1 MKDTYFPSQKFVA
14 KKWYII
20 DATDKKLGRIAT
32 KISKILIG
40 KEKRIF
46 TPFLSVGDFI
56 IVINSDKIVIT
67 GKKEDK
73 KLYKNHSGQPGGMR
87 IENFLKLKK
96 RKPEKIIEHAV
107 KGMLPKN
114 SLGEKIFSNL
124 RVYKDQYHPH
134 QGQNP
139 KLLT

>member
-1 MKDTYFPSQKFVA
+1 MKNTYFPAQKFII

>member
-1 MKDTYFPSQKFVA
+1 MKDTYFPAQKFIT

-32 KISKILIG
+32 KISQILIG
-40 KEKRIF
+40 KEKCTF
-46 TPFLSVGDFI
+46 TPFLNIGDYI
-56 IVINSDKIVIT
+56 IIINSNKIIIT

-87 IENFLKLKK
+87 IENFLELKK
-96 RKPEKIIEHAV
+96 RKPQKIIEQAV

-114 SLGEKIFSNL
+114 SLGRKIFSNL
-124 RVYKDQYHPH
+124 RIYKNQYHPH

-139 KLLT
+139 KLLA